1 MNGCLPE
8 AMRETGKLYPLRHMV
23 SPPVP
28 PPYQDCEVQVN
39 LFQTIKA
46 AITVKQTAALYGLP
60 VTPNGMVCC
69 PFHEDHTPSMKLN
82 DTYYYCFGCGATGDV
97 IELTARL
104 FDLSSLQAA
113 RKMAQDFGLGPD
125 KPPSGAVA
133 LPKPPI
139 APSNAQQEDIA
150 YCLRVLHNYRN
161 LLTKWQTEFAPLS
174 SEEPLDERFVEAL
187 HMLATVDDLIDRL
200 AFGPASQKATAAK
213 RLLDGQLLPR
223 MEARLDTL
231 KAKEA
236 A

>member
-1 MNGCLPE
+1 M
-8 AMRETGKLYPLRHMV
+8 
-23 SPPVP
+23 
-28 PPYQDCEVQVN
+28 N

-46 AITVKQTAALYGLP
+46 AVTVKQAAALYNLP
-60 VTPNGMVCC
+60 ITTTGMTCC

-97 IELTARL
+97 IDLTARL

-125 KPPSGAVA
+125 KPPSSAVA
-133 LPKPPI
+133 LSKSPTV
-139 APSNAQQEDIA
+139 SSDAQQEDVS
-150 YCLRVLHNYRN
+150 YCLRVLHDYRD
-161 LLTKWQTEFAPLS
+161 LLTRWRTEFAPLS
-174 SEEPLDERFVEAL
+174 PEESLDDRFVEAL
-187 HMLATVDDLIDRL
+187 HMLDVVDDLMDRL
-200 AFGPASQKATAAK
+200 AFGPTSQKVTTAK

-223 MEARLDTL
+223 MEVRLDTL

>member
-1 MNGCLPE
+1 M
-8 AMRETGKLYPLRHMV
+8 
-23 SPPVP
+23 
-28 PPYQDCEVQVN
+28 N
-39 LFQTIKA
+39 LFQTVKA
-46 AITVKQTAALYGLP
+46 AVTVRQAAALYGLP
-60 VTPNGMVCC
+60 ITTTGMARC

-97 IELTARL
+97 INLTARL
-104 FDLSSLQAA
+104 FDLNSLQAA
-113 RKMAQDFGLGPD
+113 RKLAQDFGLGPD

-150 YCLRVLHNYRN
+150 YCLRVLHNYRD
-161 LLTKWQTEFAPLS
+161 LLTKWQTKYSHHSP
-174 SEEPLDERFVEAL
+174 EESLDERFVEAL
-187 HMLATVDDLIDRL
+187 HMLGIVDDLMDRL

-213 RLLDGQLLPR
+213 RLLTGQLLPR

>member
-1 MNGCLPE
+1 M
-8 AMRETGKLYPLRHMV
+8 
-23 SPPVP
+23 
-28 PPYQDCEVQVN
+28 N

-97 IELTARL
+97 IDLTAHL

-113 RKMAQDFGLGPD
+113 RKLAQDFGLGPA

-133 LPKPPI
+133 LPKPL
-139 APSNAQQEDIA
+139 ATLSDAQQEDIA
-150 YCLRVLHNYRN
+150 YCLRVLHDYRD
-161 LLTKWQTEFAPLS
+161 LLTRWQTEYAPLTP
-174 SEEPLDERFVEAL
+174 EEPLDERFAEAL
-187 HMLATVDDLIDRL
+187 HMSGIVDDLIDHL
-200 AFGPASQKATAAK
+200 TYGPVSKRANAAK
-213 RLLDGQLLPR
+213 KLLAGQLFPR
-223 MEARLDTL
+223 FEARLDTL

>member
-1 MNGCLPE
+1 M
-8 AMRETGKLYPLRHMV
+8 
-23 SPPVP
+23 
-28 PPYQDCEVQVN
+28 N
-39 LFQTIKA
+39 LFKIVKTTV
-46 AITVKQTAALYGLP
+46 TVKQTAALYGLP
-60 VTPNGMVCC
+60 ITTTGMTCC

-97 IELTARL
+97 IDLTARL
-104 FDLSSLQAA
+104 FDLSCLQAV
-113 RKMAQDFGLGPD
+113 RKLAQDFGLGPA

-133 LPKPPI
+133 LPKPL
-139 APSNAQQEDIA
+139 ATLSDAQQEDIA
-150 YCLRVLHNYRN
+150 YCLRVLHDYRD
-161 LLTKWQTEFAPLS
+161 LLTRWRTEFAPHS
-174 SEEPLDERFVEAL
+174 PEETLDDRFVETL
-187 HMLATVDDLIDRL
+187 HMLDVVDNLMDCL

>member
-1 MNGCLPE
+1 M
-8 AMRETGKLYPLRHMV
+8 
-23 SPPVP
+23 
-28 PPYQDCEVQVN
+28 N

-46 AITVKQTAALYGLP
+46 AVTVKQAAALYGLP
-60 VTPNGMVCC
+60 ITTTGMTRC

-97 IELTARL
+97 IDLTARL
-104 FDLSSLQAA
+104 FDLSCLQAV
-113 RKMAQDFGLGPD
+113 RKLAQDFGLGPA

-139 APSNAQQEDIA
+139 ASSNAQQEDIA
-150 YCLRVLHNYRN
+150 HCLRVLYDYRD
-161 LLTKWQTEFAPLS
+161 LLTRWRTEFAPLS
-174 SEEPLDERFVEAL
+174 PEETLDDRFVEAL
-187 HMLATVDDLIDRL
+187 HMLAVVDDLINCL
-200 AFGPASQKATAAK
+200 AFGPTSQKVSAAK
-213 RLLDGQLLPR
+213 RLLAGQLLPQ

>member
-1 MNGCLPE
+1 M
-8 AMRETGKLYPLRHMV
+8 
-23 SPPVP
+23 
-28 PPYQDCEVQVN
+28 N

-46 AITVKQTAALYGLP
+46 AVTVKQAAALYGLP
-60 VTPNGMVCC
+60 ITTTGMTRC

-97 IELTARL
+97 IDLTARL

-113 RKMAQDFGLGPD
+113 RKLAQDFGLGPA

-174 SEEPLDERFVEAL
+174 PEESLDDCFVEAL
-187 HMLATVDDLIDRL
+187 HMLDVVDDLMDRL
-200 AFGPASQKATAAK
+200 AFGPASQKATVAK
-213 RLLDGQLLPR
+213 CLLDGQLLPR

>member
-1 MNGCLPE
+1 M
-8 AMRETGKLYPLRHMV
+8 
-23 SPPVP
+23 
-28 PPYQDCEVQVN
+28 N

-46 AITVKQTAALYGLP
+46 AVTVKQAAALYGLP
-60 VTPNGMVCC
+60 ITTTGMTRC

-82 DTYYYCFGCGATGDV
+82 DAYYYCFGCGATGDV
-97 IELTARL
+97 IDLTARI

-113 RKMAQDFGLGPD
+113 RKLAQDFGLGPD

-133 LPKPPI
+133 LPKPL
-139 APSNAQQEDIA
+139 ATLSDAQQEDIA
-150 YCLRVLHNYRN
+150 YCLRVLHDYRD
-161 LLTKWQTEFAPLS
+161 LLTRWQTEFAPRS
-174 SEEPLDERFVEAL
+174 PEESLDERFVEAL

-213 RLLDGQLLPR
+213 RLLDGQLLSR
-223 MEARLDTL
+223 METRLDTL

>member
-1 MNGCLPE
+1 M
-8 AMRETGKLYPLRHMV
+8 
-23 SPPVP
+23 
-28 PPYQDCEVQVN
+28 N

-46 AITVKQTAALYGLP
+46 AVTVKQAAALYGLP
-60 VTPNGMVCC
+60 ITTTGMTRC

-82 DTYYYCFGCGATGDV
+82 DAYYYCFGCGATGDV
-97 IELTARL
+97 IDLTARI

-113 RKMAQDFGLGPD
+113 RKLAQDFGFGPD
-125 KPPSGAVA
+125 KPPSSAVA
-133 LPKPPI
+133 LSRPP
-139 APSNAQQEDIA
+139 AAFSDTKQEDIA
-150 YCLRVLHNYRN
+150 YCFRVLHDYHD
-161 LLTKWQTEFAPLS
+161 LLTRWRTEFAPRS
-174 SEEPLDERFVEAL
+174 PEETLDDRFVEAL

-231 KAKEA
+231 NAKEA

>member
-1 MNGCLPE
+1 M
-8 AMRETGKLYPLRHMV
+8 
-23 SPPVP
+23 
-28 PPYQDCEVQVN
+28 N

-46 AITVKQTAALYGLP
+46 AVTVKQAAALYGLP
-60 VTPNGMVCC
+60 ITTTRMTRC

-97 IELTARL
+97 IDLTARL

-113 RKMAQDFGLGPD
+113 RKLAQDFGLGPD
-125 KPPSGAVA
+125 KPPSATIA

-150 YCLRVLHNYRN
+150 YCLRVLHDYRD
-161 LLTKWQTEFAPLS
+161 LLTRWRTEFAPHS
-174 SEEPLDERFVEAL
+174 PDEALDDRFVEAL
-187 HMLATVDDLIDRL
+187 HMLATVDDLINCL
-200 AFGPASQKATAAK
+200 AFGSTSQKVATAK

>member
-1 MNGCLPE
+1 M
-8 AMRETGKLYPLRHMV
+8 
-23 SPPVP
+23 
-28 PPYQDCEVQVN
+28 N

-46 AITVKQTAALYGLP
+46 AVTVKQAAALYGLP
-60 VTPNGMVCC
+60 ITTTGMTRC

-97 IELTARL
+97 IDLTARL

-125 KPPSGAVA
+125 KPPSSAVA
-133 LPKPPI
+133 LSKSPTV
-139 APSNAQQEDIA
+139 SSDAQQEDVS
-150 YCLRVLHNYRN
+150 YCLRVLHDYRD
-161 LLTKWQTEFAPLS
+161 LLTRWRTEFAPLS
-174 SEEPLDERFVEAL
+174 PEESLDDRFVEAL
-187 HMLATVDDLIDRL
+187 HMLDVVDDLMDRL
-200 AFGPASQKATAAK
+200 AFGPTSQKVTTAK

>member
-1 MNGCLPE
+1 M
-8 AMRETGKLYPLRHMV
+8 
-23 SPPVP
+23 
-28 PPYQDCEVQVN
+28 N

-46 AITVKQTAALYGLP
+46 AVTVKQAAALYGLP
-60 VTPNGMVCC
+60 ITTTGMTCC

-97 IELTARL
+97 IDLTARL

-113 RKMAQDFGLGPD
+113 RKMAQDFGLGPA

-133 LPKPPI
+133 LSKLPTV
-139 APSNAQQEDIA
+139 SSDAQQEDIA
-150 YCLRVLHNYRN
+150 HCLRVLYDYRD
-161 LLTKWQTEFAPLS
+161 LLTRWRTEFAPLS
-174 SEEPLDERFVEAL
+174 PEEALDDRFVEAL
-187 HMLATVDDLIDRL
+187 HMMAVVDDLIDRL
-200 AFGPASQKATAAK
+200 AFGPASQKGAAAK

-223 MEARLDTL
+223 MKACLDAL